1 MLRLMRK
8 YSRSW
13 FIALAI
19 GAIVLVFIFWGV
31 GSFESTALQEVA
43 SVNGQP
49 ILFPAYQQ
57 QFREIVK
64 QYQER
69 SQGELTDE
77 LIKAMRLKEMAMTR
91 LIDEILLLQAGE
103 RLGLGVGDA
112 ELRDHIR
119 NYPFF
124 QRNGHFD
131 EKLYFLL
138 LGRNRLSSAD
148 FEAQE
153 RRRLEMKKII
163 DEISS
168 LAKVSDA
175 EIQEMYRMSREAA
188 QVSYIAVG
196 PEKFMSKQHPGEAEV
211 SAYYQDHQAEFR
223 QPARARVSYLLFPT
237 KDFREQVKISPA
249 EAAAF
254 IKEHPEKYSRHQLIR
269 VRQILLAIPPK
280 ADAKTRESLGKQAQ
294 ELLEKLRG
302 GEDFAQ
308 IAKTR
313 SQDPGSR
320 EKGGE
325 LGEVQ
330 RGQHPPEWDRIAF
343 GLEPGQVG
351 RADTP
356 QGIYLIK
363 VEEVKKTEPVPDAQ
377 AKVTQRL
384 KQERAKT
391 LAQEAAKE
399 ARPALLQGSVTA
411 VAKKY
416 GVSLK
421 ETSLIGRKD
430 QVPGLGPVPAFN
442 QAALKLKV
450 GEVSR
455 VVELPGG
462 FAVMKSLEYQAEH
475 VPPLAQIKDRV
486 AQTVEK
492 QGAMKAANQ
501 EAAKLLARLKKGET
515 LAQVAAAAG
524 LPVKESGF
532 FTRGEGFERQRQ
544 AEALTSAAFLLSKE
558 YPYPDRPLSWQ
569 NRDYILA
576 FKERRAPD
584 MAEFQKKRDEM
595 KSQFLEQKK
604 QMMLASWLDSERR
617 LAKIKVYQ
625 LP

>member
-31 GSFESTALQEVA
+31 GSMQSTAFQEVA

-49 ILFPAYQQ
+49 ILFTAYEQ

-64 QYQER
+64 QYQEQSR
-69 SQGELTDE
+69 GELTEE
-77 LIKAMRLKEMAMTR
+77 LIKAMRLKEIALNR
-91 LIDEILLLQAGE
+91 LIDETLLLQAGE
-103 RLGLGVGDA
+103 RLGLGVNDA
-112 ELRDHIR
+112 ELRDQIR

-124 QRNGHFD
+124 QRHGHFD

-138 LGRNRLSSAD
+138 LGRNHLSSAD

-153 RRRLEMKKII
+153 RRRLEIKKIV

-175 EIQEMYRMSREAA
+175 EIQEMYRMSHEAV
-188 QVSYIAVG
+188 QVSYIAVT
-196 PEKFMSKQHPGEAEV
+196 PEKFMAKQHPGEAEV

-223 QPARARVSYLLFPT
+223 LPAQARVSYLFFPT
-237 KDFREQVKISPA
+237 KDFQEQVKISPA
-249 EAAAF
+249 EVAAF
-254 IKEHPEKYSRHQLIR
+254 IKEHQAEYSRHQVIR
-269 VRQILLAIPPK
+269 ARQIVLAIPPK
-280 ADAKTRESLGKQAQ
+280 ADTKTRENLGKQAQ
-294 ELLEKLRG
+294 ELLQKLKG

-308 IAKTR
+308 LAKTH
-313 SQDPGSR
+313 SQDPASR

-330 RGQHPPEWDRIAF
+330 RGQHPPEWDRVAF
-343 GLEPGQVG
+343 GLQPGQVG
-351 RADTP
+351 AAVTP
-356 QGIYLIK
+356 QGVYLIE
-363 VEEVKKTEPVPDAQ
+363 VEEVKKTEPVPDAE

-384 KQERAKT
+384 KLERAKT

-399 ARPALLQGSVTA
+399 ARPALVQGSVTA

-421 ETSLIGRKD
+421 ETPLIGLKD
-430 QVPGLGPVPAFN
+430 QVQGLGPAPAFN
-442 QAALKLKV
+442 QAALQLKT

-455 VVELPGG
+455 VVDLPGG

-475 VPPLAQIKDRV
+475 LPPLAQIKDRV
-486 AQTVEK
+486 AQAVQK
-492 QGAMKAANQ
+492 QGAMQAADQ
-501 EAAKLLARLKKGET
+501 EAAKLLVRLKKGET

-544 AEALTSAAFLLSKE
+544 AEVLTGAAFLLSKE
-558 YPYPDRPLSWQ
+558 HPYPDSPLSWQ
-569 NRDYILA
+569 NQYYILA

-595 KSQFLEQKK
+595 KNQFLDQKK

-617 LAKIKVYQ
+617 QAKIKVYQ